1 VRGIRIRIFIPY
13 SLISLKTKEILKKK
27 IFLTSP
33 HPNPL
38 PSWSEGLREKLA
50 HPLGLAET

>member
-50 HPLGLAET
+50 HPQV